1 MEAVSKASA
10 VPAADAACT
19 SYVTI
24 ILDITGSMGSQ
35 IEGVKRAVRELI
47 PLLAENPNLGIVIVT
62 FTEGGSG
69 KTSGGPRCY
78 VSVNIF
84 SDPTKAD
91 TFVRKITLS
100 TPPGHPGV
108 NAYGDDGDENA
119 KAALYALKELDG
131 TKPTVAFFITDA
143 GYHRTKRDSPTAKAE
158 EDFLVAKGVSD
169 TDFYALFDSV
179 LSHFGGNLVVVP
191 IVYNFA
197 GQRAHTKQAYGQMAM
212 TSGSGVVIEPV
223 RTSAGTLAL
232 TMATF
237 VSRLLGQL
245 NGQTDLPPEPPQEM
259 LAGLRLLDTSGMNRI
274 ARDDHTPPGPYPRE
288 GDAGVLFESAM
299 TRAVTAFKMSWK
311 RCIDVD
317 KISLL
322 RQLVFGLTAAK
333 YVLAVT
339 SGDPIS
345 TDLLDRL
352 KRSYPEMLEQVP
364 KEHRGQIKA
373 TPEVVEALA
382 AELAA
387 ASTKG
392 GADGDVDETA
402 DAVTLET
409 VRDTVGAALEDE
421 IRRAEG
427 DEDELEKPDV
437 DPLEAVFAMV
447 HGIFVNVRFPL
458 GATGKPNFADAWSA
472 MIDKHSFDTV
482 SAESAVRLFKDSKDV
497 DDWYAGPEEEEW
509 YETGTRGGGVAV
521 GLSDRREYNGF
532 VPLMDEGDPIKTAV
546 MRIFSGL
553 QVMNLLQMTVLAG
566 SPGGF
571 LPNMYPGM
579 VATTLAQV
587 IRTSAGG
594 SWTGVERAAGEANDR
609 LASQMVFSLRGIM
622 GSPATTARLR
632 LKAGKADP
640 ANPLSKFLMV
650 LCKHPRGCTKA
661 EDAFHAKMRLVLNE
675 WVAATVQ
682 LHFGKGTPENDERF
696 HAFLKD
702 IVPLEAIFGKR
713 ALDIDPLEQL
723 HPLEVAGGKDGSG
736 FAAVDGW
743 KATGLANLANTDLY
757 KDIKRLT
764 DRCRV
769 VFGCLDLDY
778 NVDDIVL
785 DYVIYRFRTA
795 RYDFVEASESPTS
808 PPSKKSKS
816 AASSTTSAVDNGSH
830 EPIENMPS
838 TLTLLVKIYR
848 KAMHREL
855 AEMRES
861 RRVHVTDLLK
871 AQVVSARAVTAETR
885 SMELLGTKY
894 SLTRMDVP
902 ALLNL
907 AGYDGNLAFV
917 EELVLGDWTPEP
929 PQCLRRFS
937 AEIIENVEAA
947 GGGGAGGLSER
958 LRDAIS
964 QKMICLRTASCNR
977 HGHTAGLRF
986 PGPMGWTKEYAM
998 ARRSNVLKKRGR
1010 EEPVWGPVQK
1020 IVPQMKR
1027 YTEFGTELLRRLD
1040 EYGDGNGEEIAL
1052 LPPPPPPTAASGK
1065 KAKKAKRREAL
1076 GGDPVV
1082 VVTLDQLKRDVR
1094 RVLYSYDDANCL
1106 PVVQR
1111 KIVKLGVPMNLLDG
1125 LL

>member
-1 MEAVSKASA
+1 
-10 VPAADAACT
+10 
-19 SYVTI
+19 
-24 ILDITGSMGSQ
+24 MGSQ

-62 FTEGGSG
+62 FTEGGRD
-69 KTSGGPRCY
+69 KKAGGPGCY
-78 VSVNIF
+78 VSVDMF
-84 SDPTKAD
+84 SDPTEAD

-100 TPPGHPGV
+100 TPPRHPGV

-158 EDFLVAKGVSD
+158 EELLVAKGVPD

-179 LSHFGGNLVVVP
+179 LGHFGGNLVVVP
-191 IVYNFA
+191 IVYNF
-197 GQRAHTKQAYGQMAM
+197 GSQRAHTKQAYGQMAM
-212 TSGSGVVIEPV
+212 TSGSGVVIQPAQA
-223 RTSAGTLAL
+223 SAGTLAL
-232 TMATF
+232 TMGTF
-237 VSRLLGQL
+237 VTRLLGQL

-259 LAGLRLLDTSGMNRI
+259 LADLRLLDTSGMNRI
-274 ARDDHTPPGPYPRE
+274 TRDDHTPPGPYPRE

-317 KISLL
+317 KVSLL

-333 YVLAVT
+333 YVLAIT
-339 SGDPIS
+339 AGDPIS
-345 TDLLDRL
+345 ADLLARL
-352 KRSYPEMLEQVP
+352 KRTYPEMLEEVP

-373 TPEVVEALA
+373 TPEVIEALG

-387 ASTKG
+387 ATTKA
-392 GADGDVDETA
+392 GAGGDVDETA

-409 VRDTVGAALEDE
+409 VRDTLGAALEDE
-421 IRRAEG
+421 ICRAEG
-427 DEDELEKPDV
+427 DEDELDKPDV

-482 SAESAVRLFKDSKDV
+482 SAESAVRLFKDGH
-497 DDWYAGPEEEEW
+497 WYASPEEEEEEEAW
-509 YETGTRGGGVAV
+509 YEAGARGGEVAL

-546 MRIFSGL
+546 MMIFSGL

-579 VATTLAQV
+579 VAATLARV
-587 IRTSAGG
+587 IHTSAGG

-632 LKAGKADP
+632 LKDGKADP

-682 LHFGKGTPENDERF
+682 LYFGKGTPENDERF
-696 HAFLKD
+696 HAFLMD
-702 IVPLEAIFGKR
+702 IVPLEVIFGKR

-723 HPLEVAGGKDGSG
+723 HPLEVVGGKDGSG

-743 KATGLANLANTDLY
+743 EATGLANLAKTDLY

-769 VFGCLDLDY
+769 VFGCLDMDY

-785 DYVIYRFRTA
+785 DYVVYRFRTA
-795 RYDFVEASESPTS
+795 RYDFVEPSESPTS

-816 AASSTTSAVDNGSH
+816 VTSPTPSVVDKGSH
-830 EPIENMPS
+830 EPIQNMPS

-855 AEMRES
+855 SEMRES

-871 AQVVSARAVTAETR
+871 AQVVAARAVTAETR

-937 AEIIENVEAA
+937 TEIIKNVEAA
-947 GGGGAGGLSER
+947 SAGGAGGLWESPIAHSHPPLPLSLREHG

-964 QKMICLRTASCNR
+964 QKELCLRTASCNR
-977 HGHTAGLRF
+977 HGHTADLRF

-998 ARRSNVLKKRGR
+998 ARRSNVLSCLKKRGR
-1010 EEPVWGPVQK
+1010 EEPASGPVRK
-1020 IVPQMKR
+1020 IIPQMKR

-1040 EYGDGNGEEIAL
+1040 EYGDDNGEEIAL
-1052 LPPPPPPTAASGK
+1052 LPPPPPTAASGK
-1065 KAKKAKRREAL
+1065 KAKRAKRQEAL

-1082 VVTLDQLKRDVR
+1082 VMTLDQLKKEVR

-1106 PVVQR
+1106 PVVQK
-1111 KIVKLGVPMNLLDG
+1111 KIIELGVPAG
-1125 LL
+1125 LLRGLL